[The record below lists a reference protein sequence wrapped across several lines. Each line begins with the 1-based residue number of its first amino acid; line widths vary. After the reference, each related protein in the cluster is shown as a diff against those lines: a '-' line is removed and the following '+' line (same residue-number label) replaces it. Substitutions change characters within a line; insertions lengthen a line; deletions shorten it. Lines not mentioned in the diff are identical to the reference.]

1 MSINDQAYDLAKQGL
16 TNIEIFGMLDISSNR
31 LLSLALSDKPLLFAI
46 IKGRVEYVKPFIKT
60 LEDEA
65 TALVGQGNPTR
76 NSKALFTLI
85 ERMDKENRAIGI
97 GYDLSLLSMA
107 PSVSKEAI
115 SAAELTKMLR
125 ETA

>member
-1 MSINDQAYDLAKQGL
+1 MIDERAYDLAKQGL
-16 TNIEIFGMLDISSNR
+16 TNIELFGVLGISSSQ
-31 LLSLALSDKPLLFAI
+31 LMSLALSDKPLLFAI
-46 IKGRVEYVKPFIKT
+46 IKGRVDYLRPFIKT

-85 ERMDKENRAIGI
+85 ERMDKENRALGI
-97 GYDLSLLSMA
+97 GYDLSLLAMA
-107 PSVSKEAI
+107 PVVSKETI
-115 SAAELTKMLR
+115 GAAELTKLLR